1 MRATCTGRTIKM
13 IKIAV
18 CDDNASFITGA
29 LKYAISFAI
38 KSANINPEVRFFT
51 NGMTLLEKFQNG
63 EYFDIV
69 ILDIDMP
76 EINGKELAAKLRDID
91 MSFFLVFITA
101 YTAELANTIPYRIN
115 AFISKSND
123 ANICGNELA
132 RVFSEYE
139 RIKPEREI
147 IEVNKNGEM
156 VYITIPLNSIFWFKF
171 SEKIISMKTILEKY
185 VLSEKTFSKIS
196 EKYICKGFFE
206 VHRNILVNLK
216 KIRSVGESSIV
227 LDNGDQLPLSRRKRK
242 ALLEA
247 MAGNIILEV
256 T

>member
-1 MRATCTGRTIKM
+1 M

-18 CDDNASFITGA
+18 CDDDAMFISQT
-29 LKYAISFAI
+29 LKYALSMAI
-38 KSANINPEVRFFT
+38 KSSELSPDVCFFT
-51 NGMTLLEKFQNG
+51 DGTLLLNEFRSG
-63 EYFDIV
+63 VYYDIV

-76 EINGKELAAKLRDID
+76 KINGKDLAAKLREID
-91 MSFFLVFITA
+91 MSFFLAFITS
-101 YTAELANTIPYRIN
+101 YSNELANTIPYRIN
-115 AFISKSND
+115 AFIPKDGNVSKYCD
-123 ANICGNELA
+123 ELT
-132 RVFSEYE
+132 RVFTEYQ

-147 IEVNKNGEM
+147 IAVNKNSKT
-156 VYITIPLNSIFWFKF
+156 VYITIPLNSIYWFRF
-171 SEKIISMKTILEKY
+171 SEKTISMKTLLEEYILE
-185 VLSEKTFSKIS
+185 EKTFSKIT

-216 KIRSVGESSIV
+216 MIRSVGESSIT
-227 LDNGDQLPLSRRKRK
+227 LDDGEELSLSRRKRK